1 MFRFF
6 KKKTCPQAERI
17 EAPEQQAAREEFEQ
31 HANKLRDG
39 DELVRLSAGQGIKLA
54 NSFFMQTFSK
64 VEKFIELSAAEQMA
78 FIGKLAG
85 MGEQLS
91 KVEPQTA
98 LGITLFKMWLVAVA
112 EGDGEL
118 MDHFADELVYFT
130 GNAEPSTQG

>member
-6 KKKTCPQAERI
+6 KKKACPEAERI
-17 EAPEQQAAREEFEQ
+17 ETSEQKAARKEFEQ
-31 HANKLRDG
+31 HVNKLRDG
-39 DELVRLSAGQGIKLA
+39 DELARASAGQGIKMA

-64 VEKFIELSAAEQMA
+64 VEKFVELSKVEQMA

-85 MGEQLS
+85 MGEKLS
-91 KVEPQTA
+91 KVDPQTA
-98 LGITLFKMWLVAVA
+98 LGITLFRMWLVAVA

-130 GNAEPSTQG
+130 STAEPSTQG

>member
-6 KKKTCPQAERI
+6 KKKACPEAERI
-17 EAPEQQAAREEFEQ
+17 EIPEQKAAREEFEQ
-31 HANKLRDG
+31 HANKLRDA
-39 DELVRLSAGQGIKLA
+39 DELAQRSAGQGIKMA

-64 VEKFIELSAAEQMA
+64 VEIFIELPTAEQMA

-85 MGEQLS
+85 MGEKLS
-91 KVEPQTA
+91 KVDPQTA
-98 LGITLFKMWLVAVA
+98 LGITLFRMWLVAVA

-130 GNAEPSTQG
+130 GMNEQSAQT